1 MSVDLEKL
9 MKLDMGYPGI
19 SFGYHSWA
27 LGAYLD
33 SLENFIGIAKEQYRI
48 RATHELEIRKE
59 EFEPEDYY
67 QQKLNEIDEAAD
79 EHIPRYAR
87 MAAIVLLWGIF
98 ELSVSD
104 ITSYIAEKEKAKLK
118 LKEIKAG
125 NIIKKISK
133 YYEGVLGISLP
144 WSGSE
149 IREVSLF
156 YEIRNAVAHR
166 NGQLQ
171 DDTEQHKRDMKNVVS
186 KIKGVEMRGYQIEV
200 SSGYIAASTELVF
213 KMIESLNQLAC
224 NRYDALEALS
234 KKA

>member
-1 MSVDLEKL
+1 MSIDLEKL

-33 SLENFIGIAKEQYRI
+33 SLENFIGIAKEQYRT
-48 RATHELEIRKE
+48 RAKHDLEKRKE
-59 EFEPEDYY
+59 EFEPKEYY

-87 MAAIVLLWGIF
+87 MAAIVPLWGIF

-104 ITSYIAEKEKAKLK
+104 ITNYVAEKEEAKLK

-125 NIIKKISK
+125 NIIEQILK
-133 YYEGVLGISLP
+133 YYGGVLKISLP
-144 WSGSE
+144 WSETE
-149 IREVSLF
+149 IKEISLF
-156 YEIRNAVAHR
+156 YKIRNAVAHR
-166 NGQLQ
+166 NGQFQ
-171 DDTEQHKRDMKNVVS
+171 DDTEQRKKEIKDAVS
-186 KIKGVEMRGYQIEV
+186 KINGVEMHGYQLEIT
-200 SSGYIAASTELVF
+200 SRYITDSTNLIF

-224 NRYDALEALS
+224 NRYDALEVLS
-234 KKA
+234 NKA